1 MKSLRDEI
9 LRGKM
14 KSTIVEYKE
23 RETEQIKMQG
33 NPLFLYCC
41 ALFCKYI
48 FAYGGKRKLPLSQE
62 FSEKL
67 NGF

>member
-23 RETEQIKMQG
+23 REAERKGKAT
-33 NPLFLYCC
+33 LFFV
-41 ALFCKYI
+41 LFCKYM
-48 FAYGGKRKLPLSQE
+48 FAYK
-62 FSEKL
+62 EKE
-67 NGF
+67 GSK